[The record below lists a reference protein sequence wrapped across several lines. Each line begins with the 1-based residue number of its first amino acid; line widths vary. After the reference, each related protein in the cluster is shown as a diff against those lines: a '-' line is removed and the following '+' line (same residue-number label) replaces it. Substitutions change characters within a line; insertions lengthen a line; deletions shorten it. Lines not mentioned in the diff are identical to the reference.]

1 MNQQKPI
8 TLIIEAK
15 DGSKYQGNFIS
26 KDTEKLTITLSDVTK
41 TFEGKEEKLLSYE
54 IKKEDITKISMI
66 ENTQQKEEVNNK
78 KDNIYSRPKR
88 RNSPN
93 SYFEN
98 QFNIKDAKNILNI
111 NYFCDKNRQN
121 IEISSS

>member
-41 TFEGKEEKLLSYE
+41 TLQNVFLIPAKEY
-54 IKKEDITKISMI
+54 
-66 ENTQQKEEVNNK
+66 
-78 KDNIYSRPKR
+78 
-88 RNSPN
+88 
-93 SYFEN
+93 
-98 QFNIKDAKNILNI
+98 
-111 NYFCDKNRQN
+111 
-121 IEISSS
+121 